1 MVYNRGIRAR
11 IVNIEAYR
19 SHHRNRITFLL
30 LTLALGASTPGCAA
44 RAFDQL
50 MRSWQGHTLDDL
62 FRTWGPPN
70 YLYSDGAGGQ
80 IAVYVPAPASG
91 TTRSG
96 AASER
101 LREAATLGVYQPRMT
116 DAWPIFRMFFAD
128 GTTRVVRTQ
137 WRGRWECCSR

>member
-1 MVYNRGIRAR
+1 M
-11 IVNIEAYR
+11 NIQAYR
-19 SHHRNRITFLL
+19 SARRRSITFLL
-30 LTLALGASTPGCAA
+30 ILTLGASAAASGCAA
-44 RAFDQL
+44 RRFDGL

-101 LREAATLGVYQPRMT
+101 LRAAATLRVYEPQMT
-116 DAWPIFRMFFAD
+116 DAWPIFRIFFAD